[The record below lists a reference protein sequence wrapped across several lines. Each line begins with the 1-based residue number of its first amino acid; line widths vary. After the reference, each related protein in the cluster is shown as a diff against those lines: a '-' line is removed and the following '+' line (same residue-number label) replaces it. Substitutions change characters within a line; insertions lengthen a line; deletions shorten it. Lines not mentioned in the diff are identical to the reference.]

1 MELATRMARAARQGR
16 QERAGN
22 SQTSIGDPNEC
33 GAPSGGIYALQNARP
48 FPKTKFPVRVSNIDT
63 T

>member
-1 MELATRMARAARQGR
+1 MARAARHGR
-16 QERAGN
+16 QERADG
-22 SQTSIGDPNEC
+22 SQPSIVSTQRMRCATG
-33 GAPSGGIYALQNARP
+33 GGIYAPQNARR